1 MPSFPRPSFPFT
13 VNLQAELDALRNYRD
28 TKEELQIPAP
38 TNDNLRIATWNIANL
53 GAQDRTE
60 KHVKLIAEIIS
71 WFDVI
76 AIQETKDNFADL
88 YAIKNILAHPYKCIF
103 SDAGGNDER
112 MAFIYN
118 SCKMAIMEE
127 IAELS
132 IPPSDFRFITLPGVD
147 AAFNGF
153 DRNPYMVS
161 FKAKNFLFILMNVH
175 LYYGDDT
182 AKASINRRR
191 LEAYAVGR
199 SADLRGASK
208 FAYTT
213 NILALG
219 DFNLPKVDETDPVYK
234 ALLSRGLQL
243 PEHTS
248 KVYSNISDDA
258 AYDQV
263 AFLPGMK
270 SRIISHGIFP
280 FDNIIFADLYKKKT
294 AAEFKSYIKYYIS
307 DHRPLWINL
316 SII

>member
-1 MPSFPRPSFPFT
+1 MLSFPRPSFPYT

-28 TKEELQIPAP
+28 TKEELQIPAA

-88 YAIKNILAHPYKCIF
+88 YAIKNFLAHPYQCIF

-118 SCKMAIMEE
+118 SCRMAIMEE
-127 IAELS
+127 VAELA
-132 IPPSDFRFITLPGVD
+132 IPPSDFRFITLPGVA
-147 AAFNGF
+147 AAFDGF

-182 AKASINRRR
+182 AKASINRRC

-208 FAYTT
+208 FSYTT

-294 AAEFKSYIKYYIS
+294 AAEFKSYVKYYIS